1 MCGRY
6 YIDDGETIADMRKI
20 IEEINAKYQ
29 NTPEGSVQGS
39 AQASAQGS
47 GQWSESGSA
56 VGSKVEFAMKTG
68 EIFPTDMAPVLISQQ
83 QVIEPVLMTWGYPR
97 FQSSGVLINA
107 RAETA
112 AEKPMFRSSIPL
124 RRCIIPAT
132 GFFEWEHSQGKAK
145 TKFLLQSKESPMLYM
160 AGLFA
165 SFEDKLGK
173 NYTAYVI
180 LTVAANAAVRS
191 IHDRMPLILEADQN
205 DRWLHDEQYARNL
218 LLTPCPA
225 QLSATSDPESSVFSI

>member
-29 NTPEGSVQGS
+29 NASEGSVQGS
-39 AQASAQGS
+39 IEEYAEGYVLGSVEGSAAKS
-47 GQWSESGSA
+47 KSGS
-56 VGSKVEFAMKTG
+56 AMKTG
-68 EIFPTDMAPVLISQQ
+68 EIFPTDSAPVLILRQQ
-83 QVIEPVLMTWGYPR
+83 AIEPVLMTWGYPK

-112 AEKPMFRSSIPL
+112 AEKPMFRSSIPK
-124 RRCIIPAT
+124 RRCIIPST
-132 GFFEWEHSQGKAK
+132 GFFEWEHNQGKTK

-160 AGLFA
+160 AGLYAGFQ
-165 SFEDKLGK
+165 DKLGK
-173 NYTAYVI
+173 NYAAYVI
-180 LTVAANAAVRS
+180 LTVAANASVNT
-191 IHDRMPLILEADQN
+191 IHDRMPLILDANQN
-205 DRWLHDEQYARNL
+205 DYWLHDEQYARNL

-225 QLSATSDPESSVFSI
+225 QLAAIPIWGH